1 MFRTDIGHPMIQPR
15 TVLVTALLLAVTAPL
30 AAQPSL
36 RVTLGGAFDSFQPT
50 VGALESRRT
59 AAGTLKLDQVFA
71 AGRGR
76 VFYDLDAG
84 TYDSPGDWSYQLHE
98 TGASYRLSGSDTTGR
113 SVFLT
118 GSLTSR
124 RNGEAWTSANYTAAG
139 GGINVKLLPRGGTT
153 FRAGY
158 NADFR
163 RFSDLSALT
172 QVEHRGFASLLSS
185 FQTRTTVIV
194 EGQIGAKQYDGVVAV
209 EGAPDSVI
217 DPMLSSNQRGSAG
230 MVSVMG
236 RIAQSLT
243 DRTGVRLQATARRTF
258 GSVPPLLVTTPAG
271 FFEDGVYDDPFAS
284 DGLFLETGIK
294 HVFTSSAEL
303 AASAWWAR
311 KDYTSTVALD
321 DAGAPVSGSPLR
333 WDTVALGTV
342 TWTQPILGANT
353 GPLGLSAELGYRFIK
368 HRSIDTYYNYT
379 SHALSAGFSI
389 SY

>member
-1 MFRTDIGHPMIQPR
+1 MIRIRTAHTMALA
-15 TVLVTALLLAVTAPL
+15 LVLLLAVSASL
-30 AAQPSL
+30 AAQPSVL
-36 RVTLGGAFDSFQPT
+36 LTVGGAFDSFRPT

-59 AAGTLKLDQVFA
+59 AAGTLNLDHVFA

-98 TGASYRLSGSDTTGR
+98 TGASYRLSGTDTSGR

-139 GGINVKLLPRGGTT
+139 GGINVKLYPRGGTT

-163 RFSDLSALT
+163 RFADLSALT
-172 QVEHRGFASLLSS
+172 QMEHRGFASLMSS
-185 FQTRTTVIV
+185 FQTRTTLVFESQV
-194 EGQIGAKQYDGVVAV
+194 GAKQYDGVVAT
-209 EGAPDSVI
+209 EGVAGSVI
-217 DPMLSSNQRGSAG
+217 DPILSSNQRGSAG

-284 DGLFLETGIK
+284 DGLFLETGVK
-294 HVFTSSAEL
+294 HVFANSAEL
-303 AASAWWAR
+303 AATAWWAR

-321 DAGAPVSGSPLR
+321 AAGAPVSGSPLR
-333 WDTVALGTV
+333 WDTVALSTV

-353 GPLGLSAELGYRFIK
+353 GPLSLSAEFGYRFIK